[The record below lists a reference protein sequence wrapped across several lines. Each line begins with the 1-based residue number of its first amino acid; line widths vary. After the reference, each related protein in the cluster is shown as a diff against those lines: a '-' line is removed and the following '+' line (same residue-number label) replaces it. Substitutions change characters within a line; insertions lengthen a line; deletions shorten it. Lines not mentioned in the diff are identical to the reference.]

1 MGTETKIE
9 SVEKEEVVNDMDTK
23 PQVDEDK
30 LAKLKARAAQKRAE
44 EEVAKAQDTEE
55 VQGDIQEE
63 DVPPRIVEERNKSIR
78 FGIIG
83 SGQAGSRLAEQF
95 AAFGYP
101 AVVLNTAP
109 QDLEDI
115 QVPEQNKLLLDFGLG
130 GAGKDLTIGHDAADA
145 YRSAINQLVQTK
157 LSDVQVFIFCTSLGG
172 GSGAGSVEVVV
183 DILSK
188 LGKAVVVLTV
198 LPKASEDAQLKHN
211 AWQTLSKFTKMFD
224 EGKIDN
230 IITVDNAKI
239 ESLYSDVGPFNFF
252 KVSNKAIVSPID
264 VFNTM
269 SRRKDE
275 GLKVL
280 DSTEFGKLFI
290 DGKGF
295 TVYGEMSVEDY
306 EDEMA
311 IATAI
316 VDSLKGNLLA
326 SGFDIRQA
334 RYAGFMLVAPESVWD
349 KIPSASLD
357 YAQSMINDACDS
369 PLAIFQ
375 GVYREETGED
385 CIRVYSMFSGLGLP
399 EERIDQL
406 QAEAKTKMANAERKD
421 GERKL
426 AMKVDVGEETMNKVD
441 EIKKK
446 IQSKKSSFNKL
457 HGGAV
462 QDRRKR

>member
-1 MGTETKIE
+1 MSTESKIE
-9 SVEKEEVVNDMDTK
+9 VLQKEEIVNDINDK
-23 PQVDEDK
+23 PQVDEEK
-30 LAKLKARAAQKRAE
+30 LAKLKARAQQKRAE
-44 EEVAKAQDTEE
+44 EEAAQTAPQEE
-55 VQGDIQEE
+55 VM
-63 DVPPRIVEERNKSIR
+63 PPRIVEERKKSLR
-78 FGIIG
+78 FGVIG
-83 SGQAGSRLAEQF
+83 SGQAGARLSEQF
-95 AAFGYP
+95 TLFGYP
-101 AVVLNTAP
+101 AVVMNTAP

-115 QVPEQNKLLLDFGLG
+115 KIPEQNKLLLDFGLG
-130 GAGKDLTIGHDAADA
+130 GAGKDLSIGYDAADA
-145 YRSAINQLVQTK
+145 YRAAINQLVQTK
-157 LSDVQVFIFCTSLGG
+157 LSDAQVFIFCTSLGG
-172 GSGAGSVEVVV
+172 GSGAGSVEVIV
-183 DILSK
+183 DILSQI
-188 LGKAVVVLTV
+188 GKPVVVLTV

-211 AWQTLSKFTKMFD
+211 AWQTLHKLTKMFN

-252 KVSNKAIVSPID
+252 KVSNKAIVQPID

-295 TVYGEMSVEDY
+295 TVYGEMSVDNY

-316 VDSLKGNLLA
+316 VESLKGNLLA

-334 RYAGFMLVAPESVWD
+334 RYAGFMLVAPESVWN
-349 KIPSASLD
+349 KIPSSSLD
-357 YAQSMINDACDS
+357 FAQHMINDACDS
-369 PLAIFQ
+369 PLAVFH

-385 CIRVYSMFSGLGLP
+385 CIKVYSMFSGLGLP

-406 QAEAKTKMANAERKD
+406 KAEAQAKMANAQRKD
-421 GERKL
+421 EDRKMT
-426 AMKVDVGEETMNKVD
+426 MKVDVGEETMNKVD

-446 IQSKKSSFNKL
+446 IQQKASSFNKL
-457 HGGAV
+457 HGGAI
-462 QDRRKR
+462 QDRRKM

>member
-1 MGTETKIE
+1 
-9 SVEKEEVVNDMDTK
+9 MDTK

-44 EEVAKAQDTEE
+44 EEAAKQE
-55 VQGDIQEE
+55 VVQEE
-63 DVPPRIVEERNKSIR
+63 EMPPRIVEDRKRSLR
-78 FGIIG
+78 FGVIG

-95 AAFGYP
+95 AEIGYP
-101 AVVLNTAP
+101 AIVLNTAP

-115 QVPEQNKLLLDFGLG
+115 KVPEQNKLLLDFGLG
-130 GAGKDLTIGHDAADA
+130 GAGKDLSIGYDAADA
-145 YRSAINQLVQTK
+145 YRAAINQLVQTK
-157 LSDVQVFIFCTSLGG
+157 LGDAQVFIFCTSLGG

-183 DILSK
+183 DILAQI
-188 LGKAVVVLTV
+188 GKPVVVLTV

-211 AWQTLSKFTKMFD
+211 AWQTLSKFTKMFN

-252 KVSNKAIVSPID
+252 KVSNKAIVSPLD

-316 VDSLKGNLLA
+316 VESLKGNLLA

-334 RYAGFMLVAPESVWD
+334 RYAGFMLVAPKEVWD
-349 KIPSASLD
+349 KVSSVSLD
-357 YAQSMINDACDS
+357 YAQRMINDACDS
-369 PLAIFQ
+369 PMAIFQ
-375 GVYREETGED
+375 GVYPEENGED
-385 CIRVYSMFSGLGLP
+385 CVKVYSMFSGLGLP

-406 QAEAKTKMANAERKD
+406 KTEAQMKMANAERKD
-421 GERKL
+421 NERKL
-426 AMKVDVGEETMNKVD
+426 HMKVD
-441 EIKKK
+441 
-446 IQSKKSSFNKL
+446 
-457 HGGAV
+457 
-462 QDRRKR
+462 